1 MSDTD
6 MLKLFKDFCSLKSNA
21 HLNPN
26 GVGLG
31 LSICKKIC
39 KNLDGD
45 ISCTSKIDVGS
56 KFTFYVSCDVL
67 DELTGAIKSSANG
80 NTSMIGTNDI
90 SPAGYGGKKVNPDQN
105 LGSNDSSLPS

>member
-1 MSDTD
+1 

-45 ISCTSKIDVGS
+45 IFCNSQLGTGS

-67 DELTGAIKSSANG
+67 DELTGAIKQST
-80 NTSMIGTNDI
+80 TSENN
-90 SPAGYGGKKVNPDQN
+90 SH
-105 LGSNDSSLPS
+105 LLP